1 MLKNK
6 IFRALA
12 LRCSLGDVA
21 TLPGRF
27 SLLDL
32 GRKCTLSLVNRIC
45 YFCWWY
51 YISDT
56 TGDAGT
62 PLSFPY
68 GSSGFEDV
76 YGQKNT
82 YFVDKSKY
90 LWELENQP
98 ARAFLS
104 CRPRRMGK
112 TLFKNMLA
120 SYVDKSNSR
129 WEEQFRPLEIY
140 RFKEQS
146 KWRTSSLVLDLTLA
160 GLKTESYS
168 EFEFSLNEYLN
179 GRLETF
185 LERYPDVSFRIVP
198 EDAIASLQNLLNEL
212 QTKKEKVFRQIS
224 RCFASIF
231 MGWW

>member
-1 MLKNK
+1 
-6 IFRALA
+6 
-12 LRCSLGDVA
+12 
-21 TLPGRF
+21 
-27 SLLDL
+27 
-32 GRKCTLSLVNRIC
+32 
-45 YFCWWY
+45 
-51 YISDT
+51 
-56 TGDAGT
+56 
-62 PLSFPY
+62 
-68 GSSGFEDV
+68 
-76 YGQKNT
+76 
-82 YFVDKSKY
+82 
-90 LWELENQP
+90 
-98 ARAFLS
+98 
-104 CRPRRMGK
+104 
-112 TLFKNMLA
+112 MLA

-231 MGWW
+231 MG